1 MPIIAIYDHYVFR
14 CEPGRKFN
22 SISGNIKTEYLE
34 NFNKADINKIYNKYK
49 KKFPNDSVQMFKH
62 PTKPLKR
69 IYREAIEAYMSIDS
83 NFRVIAR
90 EDKINIL
97 VS

>member
-1 MPIIAIYDHYVFR
+1 MSIIAIYDHYVFR
-14 CEPGRKFN
+14 CQPGRKL
-22 SISGNIKTEYLE
+22 SYTDGNIKVDYLE
-34 NFNKADINKIYNKYK
+34 NFNKTDINKIYNKYK
-49 KKFPNDSVQMFKH
+49 KKFPSDSVQIFKH
-62 PTKPLKR
+62 PTRPLKR